1 MPNDFSK
8 RAILGSVYGAAD
20 EMARVGMG
28 ARATPKW
35 SRRHT
40 AISLSHPNSETREER
55 MTITIKARTAALILA
70 LFCVLAGLALGQ
82 LTQAHS
88 ATATSSVSRCP

>member
-1 MPNDFSK
+1 MGLQT
-8 RAILGSVYGAAD
+8 RW
-20 EMARVGMG
+20 RVWEWAPG
-28 ARATPKW
+28 RLPKW